1 MPQWIHDRARHI
13 QAKNPGMN
21 ESTAFAIATQQAHA
35 TGKSPKG
42 YGTSEGRKRAK
53 TKYTTPRDDMKTA
66 DPGGIGKEAFFR
78 VVNPIV
84 TQEQDDRL
92 RNIIREEL
100 SRVNS
105 AAPSQ
110 QPSIKTKSASLISYP
125 LPLALIEGFSDYL
138 RKTAQLTLSSVAPK
152 PTIPNQATR
161 LPRNTLTTSTKPP
174 QYSQVNPASTP
185 GPAQTT
191 QPVLGPPPVRG

>member
-13 QAKNPGMN
+13 QAKNPGMA

-42 YGTSEGRKRAK
+42 YGTTEGREQAK
-53 TKYTTPRDDMKTA
+53 AKYTTPKDDTKTA

-78 VVNPIV
+78 VINPII
-84 TQEQDDRL
+84 TQENDDRL
-92 RNIIREEL
+92 RSIIREEL
-100 SRVNS
+100 SRL
-105 AAPSQ
+105 PPEHPK
-110 QPSIKTKSASLISYP
+110 QPLTKTKTSGLLSWP
-125 LPLALIEGFSDYL
+125 LPVDLIRGFSDYL
-138 RKTAQLTLSSVAPK
+138 RKTAQMTLSSVAPK
-152 PTIPNQATR
+152 PTISTQVTAR
-161 LPRNTLTTSTKPP
+161 MPRNTMSAKTP

-191 QPVLGPPPVRG
+191 QPVLGAPPVRG